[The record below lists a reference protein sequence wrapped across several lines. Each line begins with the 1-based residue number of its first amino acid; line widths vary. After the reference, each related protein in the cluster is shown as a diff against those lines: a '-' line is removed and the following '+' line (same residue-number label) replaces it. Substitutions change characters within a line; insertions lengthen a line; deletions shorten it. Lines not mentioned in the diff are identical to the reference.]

1 MPDVEDDNDE
11 ALLIDLVENAP
22 LPGEASTVDAGELF
36 AERSAHA
43 LRIRE
48 QWPCDQFDGC
58 DCHVM
63 RQQFGERATRR
74 GSRRHRQR
82 LRVSG
87 VRRRMRDS
95 NPRGRKPNPLSK
107 STSWRFRTFHP
118 LASSGQERDCELGP
132 PGSGRERPRM
142 NERTPDRTC

>member
-48 QWPCDQFDGC
+48 QWPCDQSMAATATLCGSSSASARPDAVHVVIASDYASVGC
-58 DCHVM
+58 GGGCGI
-63 RQQFGERATRR
+63 RTREGVNPTR
-74 GSRRHRQR
+74 FPSRPAG
-82 LRVSG
+82 VSG
-87 VRRRMRDS
+87 RSIRWRA
-95 NPRGRKPNPLSK
+95 PGRSV
-107 STSWRFRTFHP
+107 TVSWARQ
-118 LASSGQERDCELGP
+118 AQAANGQE
-132 PGSGRERPRM
+132 
-142 NERTPDRTC
+142 

>member
-63 RQQFGERATRR
+63 RQQFDVNRDQTRFTSSSPAITRQWGAAEDAGFEPARA
-74 GSRRHRQR
+74 
-82 LRVSG
+82 
-87 VRRRMRDS
+87 
-95 NPRGRKPNPLSK
+95 
-107 STSWRFRTFHP
+107 
-118 LASSGQERDCELGP
+118 
-132 PGSGRERPRM
+132 
-142 NERTPDRTC
+142 

>member
-11 ALLIDLVENAP
+11 ALLIDLVKNAP
-22 LPGEASTVDAGELF
+22 LPGEASTVDAEELF

-48 QWPCDQFDGC
+48 QWPCDQS
-58 DCHVM
+58 M
-63 RQQFGERATRR
+63 AATATWRQQFGERATRR
-74 GSRRHRQR
+74 GSRRRRQR

-95 NPRGRKPNPLSK
+95 NPRGRKANPLS
-107 STSWRFRTFHP
+107 
-118 LASSGQERDCELGP
+118 
-132 PGSGRERPRM
+132 
-142 NERTPDRTC
+142 

>member
-58 DCHVM
+58 DCHVAAAV
-63 RQQFGERATRR
+63 RRARDQTRFT
-74 GSRRHRQR
+74 SSSPAITRQR
-82 LRVSG
+82 GAAEDAGFEPAR
-87 VRRRMRDS
+87 
-95 NPRGRKPNPLSK
+95 
-107 STSWRFRTFHP
+107 
-118 LASSGQERDCELGP
+118 A
-132 PGSGRERPRM
+132 
-142 NERTPDRTC
+142 